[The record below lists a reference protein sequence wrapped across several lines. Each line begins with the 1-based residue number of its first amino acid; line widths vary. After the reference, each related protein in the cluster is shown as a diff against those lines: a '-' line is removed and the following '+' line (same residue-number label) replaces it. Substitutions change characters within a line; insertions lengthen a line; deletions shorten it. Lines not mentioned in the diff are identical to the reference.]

1 MEPKSQTKSARTRL
15 RILESAARVFR
26 QNGYAATSLRDIASA
41 ARMKAGSLYYHFD
54 DKEELVAEVL
64 DIGVRGAQRAAKKAV
79 DDLGAGAP
87 PTERLR
93 AALRSHLRFILSES
107 DFASANLRILRDV
120 PAHVRDKHLAR
131 QRAYGRFLAALFAD
145 VARSRGANPAID
157 LSVVRMLCLGA
168 LNWSIEWYRKDRLSP
183 DEIVDQLVTMLER
196 GILAPSAAAAHPAPR
211 VPSGRRGKPRQ
222 VRRA

>member
-26 QNGYAATSLRDIASA
+26 QNGYAATSLRDIADE

-64 DIGVRGAQRAAKKAV
+64 DIGVRGAHRAAKKAV
-79 DDLGAGAP
+79 DDLGEGAA

-93 AALRSHLRFILSES
+93 AALRSHLRFILKES

-131 QRAYGRFLAALFAD
+131 QRAYGRFFASLFED
-145 VARSRGANPAID
+145 VARARGANPAID
-157 LSVVRMLCLGA
+157 LSLVRMLCLGA
-168 LNWSIEWYRKDRLSP
+168 LNWSIEWYKPDRLPP
-183 DEIVDQLVTMLER
+183 DEIVDQLMTMLER
-196 GILAPSAAAAHPAPR
+196 GILGAPAVTTRKLVRIPA
-211 VPSGRRGKPRQ
+211 RR
-222 VRRA
+222 